1 MTDVDVAIIGA
12 GLHGCSA
19 ALNLA
24 RRGRR
29 VVVLERDLIGR
40 HASGVNAG
48 GVRTLLRHEAEI
60 PLALEAREI
69 WHRIV
74 DEVGND
80 CGYHTVGQVA
90 VATTEAARDR
100 LGERHARMHALGWRH
115 EQWFDAPAL
124 RRWMPTLTDAACGGL
139 GAPDDGAAS
148 PYHTT
153 MAFARAARAA
163 GVEILEGAAV
173 SMIDQAPDGRWQ
185 LHSERGVILAGSLL
199 NTAGA
204 WGDRVAAMVG
214 DSVPLRFFLPMMM
227 ITARVPR
234 FLEPVVISADPPL
247 SFKQTPTGGLL
258 IGGGRPA
265 IGGRDGEP
273 DRIDFAGLRASAD
286 TVRRLFPDLADVPV
300 LRAWSG
306 TEGQF
311 DDAIPVI
318 GPSLHAPRVWHAFG
332 FCGHGFQLGPIVGRL
347 LAELIIDGRASLPL
361 EAFALSRFAGTQSGS
376 A

>member
-1 MTDVDVAIIGA
+1 MTDVDVAIVG
-12 GLHGCSA
+12 GGFHGCSA

-29 VVVLERDLIGR
+29 VLVLERDHVAR

-60 PLALEAREI
+60 PLALAAREI
-69 WHRIV
+69 WHRIA
-74 DEVGND
+74 DEVGDD

-90 VATTEAARDR
+90 VATNEAGRER
-100 LGERHARMHALGWRH
+100 LAQRHARMIELGWRH
-115 EQWFDAPAL
+115 EQWFEADAL
-124 RRWMPTLTDAACGGL
+124 RRWMPTLTEAASGGL

-148 PYHTT
+148 PFHTT

-163 GVEILEGAAV
+163 GAEIREGCAVTAIEVAA
-173 SMIDQAPDGRWQ
+173 DGRWS
-185 LHSERGVILAGSLL
+185 LTTGRGVVHAEQVV

-204 WGDRVAAMVG
+204 WGDRIAAMIG
-214 DSVPLRFFLPMMM
+214 DPVPLRYFLPMMM

-234 FLEPVVISADPPL
+234 FLAPVVISADPPL

-265 IGGRDGEP
+265 RGDRDGTP
-273 DRIDFAGLRASAD
+273 DRIDLAGLRASAD
-286 TVRRLFPDLADVPV
+286 TVRRLFPGLGDVPV

-311 DDAIPVI
+311 DDGIPVL
-318 GPSLHAPRVWHAFG
+318 GPSLRAERVWHAFG
-332 FCGHGFQLGPIVGRL
+332 FCGHGFQLAPIVGRL
-347 LAELIIDGRASLPL
+347 LAELVIDGRASLPI
-361 EAFALSRFAGTQSGS
+361 EAFSLRRF
-376 A
+376 